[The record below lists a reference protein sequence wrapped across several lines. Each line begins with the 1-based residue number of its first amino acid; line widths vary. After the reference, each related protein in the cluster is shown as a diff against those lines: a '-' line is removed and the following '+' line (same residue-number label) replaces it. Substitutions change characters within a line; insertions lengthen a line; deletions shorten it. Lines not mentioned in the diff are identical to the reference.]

1 MTDAQHAA
9 DTTAS
14 DGFVWHPRYQGRTFQ
29 AVEQN
34 LADDIRRD
42 QHAYQIFLENAEKE
56 EHDAFNS
63 VRDLEKRWSEYDFG
77 WAEVPADTLAAR
89 IIAFERAREARQE
102 MFSWNEW
109 KSGVT
114 QPEDTGTDAPQKS
127 GDWREN
133 LTDQQ
138 RRRLASSLSVAV
150 IFGMILLCF
159 AIYAIVR

>member
-9 DTTAS
+9 NTAS
-14 DGFVWHPRYQGRTFQ
+14 SNEFVWHPVYQGKSFR

-42 QHAYQIFLENAEKE
+42 QHSYQIFLENAEKE

-63 VRDLEKRWSEYDFG
+63 VRELEKRWSDYDFG

-89 IIAFERAREARQE
+89 ILEFERAREDRQE
-102 MFSWNEW
+102 MFSWKEW
-109 KSGVT
+109 KLGGAQQVET
-114 QPEDTGTDAPQKS
+114 EPDAPLKT

-133 LTDQQ
+133 MTDQQ

-150 IFGMILLCF
+150 IFGMIVLCF

>member
-9 DTTAS
+9 PTAS
-14 DGFVWHPRYQGRTFQ
+14 SDQFVWHPEYRGMTFQ
-29 AVEQN
+29 AVEQS

-42 QHAYQIFLENAEKE
+42 QHSYQLFLENAEKE

-63 VRDLEKRWSEYDFG
+63 VRELEKRWSEYDFG

-89 IIAFERAREARQE
+89 ILAFQRAREERRE
-102 MFSWNEW
+102 MISWNDW
-109 KSGVT
+109 KKVGT
-114 QPEDTGTDAPQKS
+114 QPEETATNAPLKT

-150 IFGMILLCF
+150 ILGMILLCF